1 MAVQN
6 TKPASTTKLA
16 AARRGMT
23 ADLLEFD
30 AFDSL
35 DASRVRGAP
44 ARFTEKGFTAYIAQ
58 LCAAGKHE
66 AAAKYF
72 LQHAHELLE
81 SNLNPKEKLNHF
93 LFLPRLIQA
102 GSGTKHGYQKLLRKA
117 QGVENFLTG
126 LELPPGGAFV
136 ELGCGAHD
144 PLALSTY
151 YFLNGFE
158 PCYGVDLLEP
168 RNELYSALSMYD
180 ILSNVRSFP
189 RRYCRTGTEPQ
200 DLSARLQEL
209 NIAAFERGEFT
220 AGFGKSQD
228 KIAFLSKDIV
238 EAGIAEG
245 SVSLLV
251 SFAVLEHVS
260 DIQGVCQSLYS
271 LLKPGGV
278 VFHFVD
284 LADHRAYRGDPN
296 FGPLSFLTE
305 PDAPKNMNRLR
316 APEITEAHRK
326 AGFEIL
332 KDSRGTVE
340 MPKHIQDKLIPRFR
354 NMDPDDLRAIKQQ
367 LLVRKPA

>member
-1 MAVQN
+1 M
-6 TKPASTTKLA
+6 SA
-16 AARRGMT
+16 A

-30 AFDSL
+30 AFESL
-35 DASRVRGAP
+35 DASKMRSAP
-44 ARFTEKGFTAYIAQ
+44 ARFTEKGFSSYVAQ

-66 AAAKYF
+66 AAARYF
-72 LQHAHELLE
+72 IQNAHELLK
-81 SNLNPKEKLNHF
+81 SNLNPKEKLNHL

-117 QGVENFLTG
+117 GGVENFLTG

-180 ILSNVRSFP
+180 ILTNVRSFP
-189 RRYCRTGTEPQ
+189 RRYCRTGTETQ
-200 DLSARLQEL
+200 ALSARLLDL
-209 NIAAFERGEFT
+209 NIAAFERGEFK
-220 AGFGKSQD
+220 AGFGKAQD
-228 KIAFLSKDIV
+228 RIAFLIKDIV
-238 EAGIAEG
+238 EAGIEEG

-260 DIQGVCQSLYS
+260 DIHGVCKALFG

-278 VFHFVD
+278 IFHFVD
-284 LADHRAYRGDPN
+284 LADHRAYRGDPS

-316 APEITEAHRK
+316 ASEITEAHRQV
-326 AGFEIL
+326 GFEIL
-332 KDSRGTVE
+332 KDVRGTVD
-340 MPKHIQDKLIPRFR
+340 MPKEIEARLLPRFR
-354 NMDPDDLRAIKQQ
+354 AMELDDVRAIKQQ
-367 LLVRKPA
+367 LLVRRPA

>member
-189 RRYCRTGTEPQ
+189 RRYCRTGTDPHE
-200 DLSARLQEL
+200 LLGRLQEL
-209 NIAAFERGEFT
+209 NLAAFERGKFDE
-220 AGFGKSQD
+220 GFGKARD
-228 KIAFLSKDIV
+228 KVVFKPVDV
-238 EAGIAEG
+238 VKAGIGKG

-260 DIQGVCQSLYS
+260 DIKGVCESLFD

-278 VFHFVD
+278 AFHFVD

-296 FGPLSFLTE
+296 FGPLSFLIE

-316 APEITEAHRK
+316 APEITEMHQRT
-326 AGFEIL
+326 GFEIL
-332 KDSRGTVE
+332 KDVRGMVD
-340 MPKHIQDKLIPRFR
+340 MPKEIEAKLLPRFR
-354 NMDPDDLRAIKQQ
+354 SMALDDVRAIKQQ
-367 LLVRKPA
+367 LLVRRPA